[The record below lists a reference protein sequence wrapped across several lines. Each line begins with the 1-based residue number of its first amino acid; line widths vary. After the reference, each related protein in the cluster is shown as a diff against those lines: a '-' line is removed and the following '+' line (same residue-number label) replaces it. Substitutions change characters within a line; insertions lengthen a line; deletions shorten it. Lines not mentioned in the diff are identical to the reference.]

1 MSDVASVN
9 VVGSDEVKV
18 DVDINGTPISFTVD
32 TASSVSIVSDETY
45 TKHFKSVLLRDSK
58 AKLRGYTGHSIE
70 LVGEITVIAKY
81 NGQEFQL
88 PLLVAEGKR
97 TSLFGRNW
105 MERIRLNWEEILHI
119 ERKGGNSLERL
130 LKQYKTVFADGYGEM
145 TPFKAHITLK
155 DDVAPIFHKARPV
168 PYSLREKVDKELDK
182 QVGAGIL
189 KKVERSEWASPV
201 VIVPKPDGSVRIC
214 SDYKVSINKVVEDT
228 PYPLPTADDIFST
241 LAGGQAFTKIDLSNA
256 FNQLKVD
263 ESSSQYLTIN
273 TTKGLFQPTR
283 LPYGIKTAPLM
294 FQNVMDQ
301 VLHGIPGVCC
311 YIDDI
316 LITANFE
323 AEHLQR
329 LETVL
334 QRFESHGIRAK
345 HAKCSFL
352 MSEVDYLGHKI
363 DAIGIH
369 PLADRVESIMNAKV
383 PENVTE
389 LRQLLGLINYYG
401 KFLNQLSTTL
411 APLHSLLRADAEWK
425 WTTDCDAAVKTVKEQ
440 LTGDQLLIHYDP
452 NKPLVLSCDASA
464 YGVGA
469 VLSHMMPD
477 GSERPIA
484 FSSRTLTK
492 SERNYA
498 QLEKEAMSIIF
509 GVKKFHK
516 YIYGRKFSLLT
527 DHKALTTIFGPR
539 KGVPTLA
546 ALRLQRWSLIL
557 MAYDYDITYRRSEE
571 HSNADFL
578 SRAPTNVAT
587 ENLELDVNYFTYTND
602 LPITA
607 KEVGSATMKDPV
619 LSRVKDF
626 VMHGWPGK
634 VDANLE
640 PYHRRRDEL
649 SVDQNCVLWGL
660 RVIIPERH
668 QSALLQQ
675 LHEDHFGIVRTKA
688 IARNYFWFPG
698 FDKSIEHMIN
708 ACPTC
713 QTVQHDPVKSPLV
726 PWKYP
731 SHPWSRVHADF
742 AMFINMNYLVV
753 VDSFSKWFEVVPMKS
768 TTASRTV
775 EELRKLFAQHGLPE
789 ELVSDNGPQFIAS
802 EFEVFMRSNG
812 VKHTKCAPYHPA
824 SNGQVERE
832 WYRS

>member
-1 MSDVASVN
+1 MPPTATHQQDNSYGQDRAHLKACRNKGNSKTEFRSSYQQKRGGRTNHISHDDDEALYEVRDVASVN

-18 DVDINGTPISFTVD
+18 DVYINGTPISFTVD
-32 TASSVSIVSDETY
+32 TASSVSIISEETY

-70 LVGEITVIAKY
+70 VVGEITVIAKY

-119 ERKGGNSLERL
+119 ERIGGNSLERL

-182 QVGAGIL
+182 QVGIL
-189 KKVERSEWASPV
+189 KKVERSEWASPM
-201 VIVPKPDGSVRIC
+201 VIVPKPDGCVRIC

-241 LAGGQAFTKIDLSNA
+241 LAGGQAFTKIDLSNT

-273 TTKGLFQPTR
+273 TTKGRFQPTR

-316 LITANFE
+316 LITANSE

-334 QRFESHGIRAK
+334 QRLESQGIRAK

-369 PLADRVESIMNAKV
+369 PLTDRVESMRNAKV
-383 PENVTE
+383 PENLTE

-411 APLHSLLRADAEWK
+411 VPLHSLLRADSEWK
-425 WTTDCDAAVKTVKEQ
+425 WTTDCDATVKTVKEQ

-464 YGVGA
+464 YGVDA
-469 VLSHMMPD
+469 VLSHIMPD

-498 QLEKEAMSIIF
+498 QLEKEALSIIF
-509 GVKKFHK
+509 GVKKFHN
-516 YIYGRKFSLLT
+516 YLYGRKFSLLT
-527 DHKALTTIFGPR
+527 DHRALTTIFGPR

-546 ALRLQRWSLIL
+546 ALGLQRWALIL
-557 MAYDYDITYRRSEE
+557 MAYDYDITYRQSEE

-607 KEVGSATMKDPV
+607 KEIGTATMKDPV

-626 VMHGWPGK
+626 V
-634 VDANLE
+634 
-640 PYHRRRDEL
+640 
-649 SVDQNCVLWGL
+649 
-660 RVIIPERH
+660 
-668 QSALLQQ
+668 
-675 LHEDHFGIVRTKA
+675 
-688 IARNYFWFPG
+688 
-698 FDKSIEHMIN
+698 
-708 ACPTC
+708 
-713 QTVQHDPVKSPLV
+713 
-726 PWKYP
+726 
-731 SHPWSRVHADF
+731 
-742 AMFINMNYLVV
+742 
-753 VDSFSKWFEVVPMKS
+753 
-768 TTASRTV
+768 
-775 EELRKLFAQHGLPE
+775 
-789 ELVSDNGPQFIAS
+789 
-802 EFEVFMRSNG
+802 
-812 VKHTKCAPYHPA
+812 
-824 SNGQVERE
+824 
-832 WYRS
+832 

>member
-1 MSDVASVN
+1 MARQL
-9 VVGSDEVKV
+9 
-18 DVDINGTPISFTVD
+18 SFTVD
-32 TASSVSIVSDETY
+32 TASSVSIISEETY

-70 LVGEITVIAKY
+70 LVREITVIAKY

-145 TPFKAHITLK
+145 TPFKPHITLK

-263 ESSSQYLTIN
+263 DSSSQYLTIN

-283 LPYGIKTAPLM
+283 LPYGIKTPPLM

-316 LITANFE
+316 PVRITANSE
-323 AEHLQR
+323 AEHLHR

-334 QRFESHGIRAK
+334 HRLESHGIRAK
-345 HAKCSFL
+345 HGKCSFL

-484 FSSRTLTK
+484 FISRTLTK

-498 QLEKEAMSIIF
+498 QLEKEAMSIIV

-557 MAYDYDITYRRSEE
+557 MAYDYEITYRRSEE

-587 ENLELDVNYFTYTND
+587 ENLELDINYFTYTND

-607 KEVGSATMKDPV
+607 KEIGSATMKDPV

-675 LHEDHFGIVRTKA
+675 LHDDHFGIVRTKA
-688 IARNYFWFPG
+688 MARN
-698 FDKSIEHMIN
+698 
-708 ACPTC
+708 
-713 QTVQHDPVKSPLV
+713 
-726 PWKYP
+726 
-731 SHPWSRVHADF
+731 
-742 AMFINMNYLVV
+742 
-753 VDSFSKWFEVVPMKS
+753 
-768 TTASRTV
+768 
-775 EELRKLFAQHGLPE
+775 
-789 ELVSDNGPQFIAS
+789 
-802 EFEVFMRSNG
+802 
-812 VKHTKCAPYHPA
+812 
-824 SNGQVERE
+824 
-832 WYRS
+832 

>member
-1 MSDVASVN
+1 M
-9 VVGSDEVKV
+9 
-18 DVDINGTPISFTVD
+18 
-32 TASSVSIVSDETY
+32 
-45 TKHFKSVLLRDSK
+45 LLRDSK

-105 MERIRLNWEEILHI
+105 MERIILNWEEILHI

-155 DDVAPIFHKARPV
+155 DDVAPIFHKARLV

-228 PYPLPTADDIFST
+228 PYPLPTADYIFST

-316 LITANFE
+316 LIAANSE
-323 AEHLQR
+323 AEHLHR

-334 QRFESHGIRAK
+334 QRLESHGIRAK
-345 HAKCSFL
+345 HRKCSFL

-369 PLADRVESIMNAKV
+369 PLADRDESIRNAKV

-516 YIYGRKFSLLT
+516 YLYGRKFSLLT

-587 ENLELDVNYFTYTND
+587 EN
-602 LPITA
+602 
-607 KEVGSATMKDPV
+607 
-619 LSRVKDF
+619 
-626 VMHGWPGK
+626 
-634 VDANLE
+634 
-640 PYHRRRDEL
+640 
-649 SVDQNCVLWGL
+649 
-660 RVIIPERH
+660 
-668 QSALLQQ
+668 
-675 LHEDHFGIVRTKA
+675 
-688 IARNYFWFPG
+688 
-698 FDKSIEHMIN
+698 KS
-708 ACPTC
+708 
-713 QTVQHDPVKSPLV
+713 
-726 PWKYP
+726 
-731 SHPWSRVHADF
+731 
-742 AMFINMNYLVV
+742 
-753 VDSFSKWFEVVPMKS
+753 
-768 TTASRTV
+768 
-775 EELRKLFAQHGLPE
+775 
-789 ELVSDNGPQFIAS
+789 
-802 EFEVFMRSNG
+802 
-812 VKHTKCAPYHPA
+812 
-824 SNGQVERE
+824 
-832 WYRS
+832 

>member
-1 MSDVASVN
+1 M
-9 VVGSDEVKV
+9 
-18 DVDINGTPISFTVD
+18 
-32 TASSVSIVSDETY
+32 
-45 TKHFKSVLLRDSK
+45 
-58 AKLRGYTGHSIE
+58 
-70 LVGEITVIAKY
+70 
-81 NGQEFQL
+81 
-88 PLLVAEGKR
+88 
-97 TSLFGRNW
+97 
-105 MERIRLNWEEILHI
+105 ILHI

-145 TPFKAHITLK
+145 TPFKAHIKLK
-155 DDVAPIFHKARPV
+155 EDSAPIFHKARPV

-201 VIVPKPDGSVRIC
+201 VIVPKQDGSVCIC

-316 LITANFE
+316 LITANSE
-323 AEHLQR
+323 AEHLHR

-334 QRFESHGIRAK
+334 QRLESHGIRAK
-345 HAKCSFL
+345 HGKCSFL

-440 LTGDQLLIHYDP
+440 LTGDQLLIYYDP

-509 GVKKFHK
+509 AVKKFHK

-607 KEVGSATMKDPV
+607 KEIGSATMKDPV

-688 IARNYFWFPG
+688 IARNYFWFPDI
-698 FDKSIEHMIN
+698 DKSIEHMIS

-713 QTVQHDPVKSPLV
+713 QTVQHDPVKSPLM

-742 AMFINMNYLVV
+742 AMFRNMNYLVV

-812 VKHTKCAPYHPA
+812 VKHTKCAP
-824 SNGQVERE
+824 
-832 WYRS
+832 